1 MAKHESQEAVPSIDG
16 VSDAAAVPEVV
27 TTAPR
32 EGVNNE
38 ERRVASMKAQ
48 RLIDWNCESLLQ
60 GSLLQLLKKIAAR
73 RTAVIK
79 EVSQTSSKRVTQ
91 LEMELGDQSTA
102 LDEVCEIIKLP
113 KFDPKVAQQEADS
126 KAIDLEKRS
135 RHSFVIS
142 LAFSHQCIET
152 TCSIALSTQAMSQ
165 CPSVSYCLGSLLPRP
180 SQGLS

>member
-1 MAKHESQEAVPSIDG
+1 MAKHASQEAVPSIDG

-27 TTAPR
+27 ATAPR
-32 EGVNNE
+32 EGVNTE

-48 RLIDWNCESLLQ
+48 RLIDWNCEL
-60 GSLLQLLKKIAAR
+60 LLQLLKKIAAR

-79 EVSQTSSKRVTQ
+79 EVSQTSSKRITQ

-113 KFDPKVAQQEADS
+113 KFDPEAAQQEADS
-126 KAIDLEKRS
+126 KAVDLGEMVSSQLRDFIGILAS
-135 RHSFVIS
+135 MYRDNPFHCFEHASHVTMSVIK
-142 LAFSHQCIET
+142 
-152 TCSIALSTQAMSQ
+152 
-165 CPSVSYCLGSLLPRP
+165 SYCLGSLLQRP